1 MTKQEA
7 ENIFNQGKEAV
18 ISKLMEFSDRLK
30 KLENAILTD
39 STNSSKPPSSD
50 NKLSNT
56 KKIKTSKSSNKK
68 GAQLGH
74 KGNNLKLSNTPNTI
88 KEILPTKCKC
98 CNKSLAKNLSI
109 KHERRQVFDLPNI
122 EINITEYQAHT
133 KQCSKCNTINKA
145 SFPENINGVTQY
157 GNNIITFASYCN
169 TYQMLPYKRISE
181 LIFDLTSH
189 NISTGVIYNFLTSQ
203 YNSTEVFE
211 DKLIKELIKEKVLHS
226 DETGVNVQGKLNW
239 IHVIS
244 SSIMT
249 YYMIHQKRGKEAMDS
264 MGILPHYNNI
274 LVHDHFYPYNKYSCI
289 HSYCNA
295 HILRE
300 LNGIIVKD
308 NTLWSKDMFN
318 LLTNMNIAV
327 HKAS

>member
-1 MTKQEA
+1 MKGCG
-7 ENIFNQGKEAV
+7 NIWA
-18 ISKLMEFSDRLK
+18 
-30 KLENAILTD
+30 
-39 STNSSKPPSSD
+39 
-50 NKLSNT
+50 
-56 KKIKTSKSSNKK
+56 
-68 GAQLGH
+68 
-74 KGNNLKLSNTPNTI
+74 
-88 KEILPTKCKC
+88 KCKC

-145 SFPENINGVTQY
+145 SFPENINGVTGY

-226 DETGVNVQGKLNW
+226 DIQALMFKVNFIG
-239 IHVIS
+239 
-244 SSIMT
+244 
-249 YYMIHQKRGKEAMDS
+249 YM
-264 MGILPHYNNI
+264 
-274 LVHDHFYPYNKYSCI
+274 
-289 HSYCNA
+289 
-295 HILRE
+295 
-300 LNGIIVKD
+300 
-308 NTLWSKDMFN
+308 
-318 LLTNMNIAV
+318 
-327 HKAS
+327 